1 MLVEVYQPK
10 SLSPSR
16 LDKLLAGGWFRT
28 SSSISRLQYLCIDG
42 TVGSV
47 INIRAK
53 LANYV
58 FSKSFR
64 KLLAKNKKRFTHIIR
79 KASIDEV
86 KEMLYQKQKSR
97 FEIFVME
104 NLHVFLYDYLD
115 AQDCVFD
122 TYEIAVYDGDKLVA
136 VSFFDLGLKSV
147 ASILGLYDHDYQ
159 KYSLGS
165 YTMLLEIEYA
175 KANGFTCYYPGYVV
189 LSNKGYI
196 FDYKLRLANLEYR
209 NILGEWKPISGIQ
222 SEYWIHQVL
231 EEKRKVVKALF
242 EKYHLD
248 YQEVLYPYFAIANFI
263 THYQCVSTAIYFK
276 ISERHHQ
283 QLILEYLIEEG
294 IYRVGY
300 VSPLNDIFIQIM
312 IENVKL
318 SDRFVTSGNYF
329 KSPLKYEDI
338 ALETMSLPQAIAKI
352 LELKIFEG

>member
-53 LANYV
+53 LPNYT

-64 KLLAKNKKRFTHIIR
+64 KLLAKNKKRFTHVIR
-79 KASIDEV
+79 KASIDQV

-104 NLHVFLYDYLD
+104 SLHIFLYDYLD
-115 AQDCVFD
+115 ARDCVFD
-122 TYEIAVYDGDKLVA
+122 TYEVAVYDGDRLVA
-136 VSFFDLGLKSV
+136 VSFFDLGFQSI

-159 KYSLGS
+159 KYSLGT

-175 KANGFTCYYPGYVV
+175 KTKGFTCYYPGYVV
-189 LSNKGYI
+189 LSNKGYT

-209 NILGEWKPISGIQ
+209 DILGEWKPISEVE

-231 EEKRKVVKALF
+231 EEKKQAVKTIF
-242 EKYHLD
+242 KKYNID
-248 YQEVLYPYFAIANFI
+248 YQEVLYPYFAIAHFI

-294 IYRVGY
+294 SYRVGY
-300 VSPLNDIFIQIM
+300 VSPINDIFIEM
-312 IENVKL
+312 MVENVKL
-318 SDRFVTSGNYF
+318 SDKFVTTSHYY
-329 KSPLKYEDI
+329 KRPLKYEEI
-338 ALETMSLPQAIAKI
+338 AIETNSLPQAIAKI
-352 LELKIFEG
+352 LELKVFEG